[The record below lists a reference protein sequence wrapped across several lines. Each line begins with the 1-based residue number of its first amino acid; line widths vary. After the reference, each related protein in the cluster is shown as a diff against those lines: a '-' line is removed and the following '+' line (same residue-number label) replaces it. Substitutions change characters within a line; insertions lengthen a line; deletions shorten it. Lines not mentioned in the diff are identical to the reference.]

1 MLKSVF
7 LAIKEIFKDF
17 KWEELRANKLDSV
30 DETYIEESWKEQRAV
45 RKLLTDHW
53 LLKASTLTMYY
64 EVYNIWRSKK
74 YDNSSK
80 DGKGSKGVILL

>member
-17 KWEELRANKLDSV
+17 KWEVLRAN
-30 DETYIEESWKEQRAV
+30 TFCRWNIEESWKEQGAV

-64 EVYNIWRSKK
+64 EVYNTWRSKM
-74 YDNSSK
+74 YDNSLK
-80 DGKGSKGVILL
+80 DRKESKGIILL